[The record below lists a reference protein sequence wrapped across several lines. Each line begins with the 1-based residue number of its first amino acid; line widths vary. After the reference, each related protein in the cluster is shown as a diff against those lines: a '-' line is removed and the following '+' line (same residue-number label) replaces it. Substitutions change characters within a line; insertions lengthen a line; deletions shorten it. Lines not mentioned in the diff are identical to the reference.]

1 MVDAV
6 RQQGRGF
13 VRYQWAK
20 PGQSEPVDKISYV
33 QGFEPWGWVIGTGSA
48 FSEVSLEVTTLLT
61 QAKRN
66 LKR

>member
-1 MVDAV
+1 MWRLPTACSV
-6 RQQGRGF
+6 GRGTINAG
-13 VRYQWAK
+13 RYEQA
-20 PGQSEPVDKISYV
+20 EALL
-33 QGFEPWGWVIGTGSA
+33 GTGSA

>member
-1 MVDAV
+1 MA
-6 RQQGRGF
+6 RTINAGR
-13 VRYQWAK
+13 YEQA
-20 PGQSEPVDKISYV
+20 EALL
-33 QGFEPWGWVIGTGSA
+33 GTGSA